1 MEGEDR
7 WEKRK
12 RKVKKREKRK
22 IFSVTSRTMFHYL
35 QTKQR
40 KFENHS
46 SNEHLSFSNAS
57 ILMENLIDKV

>member
-35 QTKQR
+35 QVNKGNSEIT
-40 KFENHS
+40 
-46 SNEHLSFSNAS
+46 HLMNNYLSPM
-57 ILMENLIDKV
+57 LLY